1 MRSKIH
7 ELLFLTLNLN
17 VFILF
22 ADILKTLMCSYTS
35 LCLKYLKVSLLFH
48 FFCLFVF
55 ETRVLC
61 SPGWGLHIA
70 KGFEGNQVFQKLSKS
85 FIQCWSYSSFSR
97 SGPACVGY
105 ISCRSTAE
113 SSSAT
118 VIWHSQTLVCGSLSA
133 AEELRNEIEYHPIK
147 VSSLREL
154 WNSLKS
160 LTFMLL

>member
-1 MRSKIH
+1 MGSKIC
-7 ELLFLTLNLN
+7 EPLSLTLNLN

-22 ADILKTLMCSYTS
+22 ADILKTLMWSYTS

-70 KGFEGNQVFQKLSKS
+70 KGFERNQVFQKLSKS
-85 FIQCWSYSSFSR
+85 FIQCWRYSSFSR

-105 ISCRSTAE
+105 ISCTSTAE

-118 VIWHSQTLVCGSLSA
+118 VIWHSACSLSPGTWKTLWA
-133 AEELRNEIEYHPIK
+133 LVGKAHSQHTSRCFQRCELY
-147 VSSLREL
+147 SL
-154 WNSLKS
+154 
-160 LTFMLL
+160 